1 MRDSSLGRLLRFALV
16 GVGTNLAGYLVY
28 LTITFYGVAPKLAM
42 TMLYGVGVL
51 LGFVGNR
58 QWTFRHSGNLW
69 RSAAGYIVC
78 HAMGYGLNYL
88 LLAILVD
95 QLGFSHQLVQAAAI
109 IVVAAYLFVAL
120 NYLVFRTRTPP
131 GAAG

>member
-1 MRDSSLGRLLRFALV
+1 MRDSSLGRLLRFAAV
-16 GVGTNLAGYLVY
+16 GAGTNLAGYLVY

-42 TMLYGVGVL
+42 TVLYAVGVL

-58 QWTFRHSGNLW
+58 QWAFRHRGDFW

-78 HAMGYGLNYL
+78 HAIGYGLNYS
-88 LLAILVD
+88 LLAVFVD
-95 QLGFSHQLVQAAAI
+95 WLGFPHQLVQAVAI

-120 NYLVFRTRTPP
+120 NYLVFRTSTPP
-131 GAAG
+131 EVAE